1 MMAPKG
7 ECCCSHEDNENKTH
21 QSTTTKYQRKATKQ
35 WHMASHQ
42 QQGAMA
48 MALE

>member
-1 MMAPKG
+1 M
-7 ECCCSHEDNENKTH
+7 KTMK
-21 QSTTTKYQRKATKQ
+21 TKHINQPQQNIRGRRQ
-35 WHMASHQ
+35 NNGIWHQ